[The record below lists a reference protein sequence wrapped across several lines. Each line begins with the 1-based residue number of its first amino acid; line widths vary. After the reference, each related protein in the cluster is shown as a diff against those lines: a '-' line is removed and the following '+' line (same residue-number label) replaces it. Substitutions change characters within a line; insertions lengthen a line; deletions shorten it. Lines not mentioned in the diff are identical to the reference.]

1 MNTGGLTLTLHT
13 LDDDKQ
19 GTLLTDFLYDLVPGA
34 SVFLT
39 DTRPSVDIMTTNVAT
54 WTAQLTYSMAYDFAV
69 PLSQEIVA
77 TQVED
82 ATEIMYAKVMTFT
95 AVATDTA
102 KVNVIDPGKIIVKKE
117 TLPADSAQAFSFT
130 IDSQVAL
137 QFSLKDGEVYTS
149 PDLWPGVYHVTEA
162 QVDGWLPPDGVCT
175 DDAGKDIPPDDI
187 DLQEG
192 QVVTCTFVNEQ
203 MSKIIVEKVTN
214 PTGSAQ
220 VFNFTLTDGDGVN
233 QQFPL
238 AHGQTHDSQLLPPGL
253 YQVNETV
260 PQGWQLEGAVCTDDA
275 GAPYQAGSID
285 LPPGVV
291 VTCIFTNEQL
301 GRIIVDKVTDPA
313 DSTQSFD
320 FTLTDGGEFSDD
332 FSLTGGASPYDSGY
346 LASGAYSVAE
356 TPVEGWE
363 LESALCEGVEGPQP
377 PEDFFLAPGET
388 INCTFNN
395 LQLVPSLSV
404 LKTVGEDA
412 NTCAT
417 TQELE
422 VDAGT
427 DVFFCFTLG
436 NTGNVTLT
444 EHILVD
450 ASLDVTVTFN
460 YPLAPGD
467 ELQVTNKWLAD
478 NGKQTVLGPVTATED
493 FVNTVVYSSPV
504 GEVILEDRSSA
515 EVVLPPTGLDD
526 DELPAREVDLSAAG
540 GWPVAPIVAFRST

>member
-1 MNTGGLTLTLHT
+1 MTL
-13 LDDDKQ
+13 
-19 GTLLTDFLYDLVPGA
+19 
-34 SVFLT
+34 
-39 DTRPSVDIMTTNVAT
+39 
-54 WTAQLTYSMAYDFAV
+54 
-69 PLSQEIVA
+69 
-77 TQVED
+77 
-82 ATEIMYAKVMTFT
+82 T

-130 IDSQVAL
+130 IDSLVAL
-137 QFSLKDGEVYTS
+137 EFSLKDGEVYTS

-162 QVDGWLPPDGVCT
+162 QVDGWLPPVASCEN
-175 DDAGKDIPPDDI
+175 DAGQTNIPPDDI
-187 DLQEG
+187 DLGPG
-192 QVVTCTFVNEQ
+192 QTVTCVFTNTQ
-203 MSKIIVEKVTN
+203 AGTIIVEKQTD
-214 PTGSAQ
+214 PDGATGSFA
-220 VFNFTLTDGDGVN
+220 FSGDAAGSIADGGQIVVN
-233 QQFPL
+233 GLQPG
-238 AHGQTHDSQLLPPGL
+238 AYTSQ
-253 YQVNETV
+253 ETV
-260 PQGWQLEGAVCTDDA
+260 PTSWELTGITCDDANSSGDVNTATATFQLEA
-275 GAPYQAGSID
+275 
-285 LPPGVV
+285 
-291 VTCIFTNEQL
+291 
-301 GRIIVDKVTDPA
+301 
-313 DSTQSFD
+313 
-320 FTLTDGGEFSDD
+320 
-332 FSLTGGASPYDSGY
+332 
-346 LASGAYSVAE
+346 
-356 TPVEGWE
+356 
-363 LESALCEGVEGPQP
+363 
-377 PEDFFLAPGET
+377 GET
-388 INCTFNN
+388 VKCTFNN

-422 VDAGT
+422 VDEGT
-427 DVFFCFTLG
+427 DVYFCFTLG

-526 DELPAREVDLSAAG
+526 DELPARERIYLPQVG
-540 GWPVAPIVAFRST
+540 GQ